1 VKEVSRPQKL
11 YIDGLVAL
19 LLEAK
24 LMSLHK
30 TADNC
35 VDYTVKNKVFLLQ
48 IEAIRARRS
57 CLEGV
62 CEVGNRM
69 DL

>member
-1 VKEVSRPQKL
+1 
-11 YIDGLVAL
+11 
-19 LLEAK
+19 
-24 LMSLHK
+24 LHK